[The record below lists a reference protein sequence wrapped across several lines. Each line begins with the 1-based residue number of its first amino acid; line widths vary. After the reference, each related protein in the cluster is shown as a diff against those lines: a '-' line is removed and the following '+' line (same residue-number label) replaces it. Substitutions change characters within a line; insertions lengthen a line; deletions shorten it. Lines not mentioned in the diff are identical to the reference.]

1 MAHYPQESFLNVK
14 LAPGSFLEKKR
25 RTASV
30 ASLKQQLG
38 FLKSTGRYEAF
49 KLKWLP
55 VYDEPPAI
63 WPIGSWL
70 FWDSDIGKWIE
81 GACYFL
87 QTDYDAEVDAA
98 VQELTEMLSNAQH
111 DDGYLNLH
119 YSVVEPTSNRFTNI
133 RDFCELYNAGHLLEG
148 ALAHEHYYKNEKLL
162 GPMKRYVDLLIKIF
176 GPGQDQLHA
185 YPGHPEIEIALLR
198 LYERTQDKRHFELA
212 KYFITE
218 RGNPKGVEGRHY
230 YDWEADKRGDD
241 PHARPYF
248 YPERTPSNWYYS
260 ASVPLVDMQGVEGH
274 SVRPVYLLT
283 AVADMVR
290 MDTTSTSDLQKT
302 IVRLWKDM
310 VSTKMYV
317 TGGIGAIPQY
327 EGFGIPYFL
336 PQGTDEGGCYAETCA
351 AIGIMMMVERVLQ
364 YDLDGS
370 FTDIMELAFYN
381 AVLTA
386 ISTDGLKY
394 TYINQLASSDEN
406 PSSRS
411 EWFRCACCPP
421 NIMRTLAIIGGYLYS
436 QCASTTAGGKHIAVH
451 LYSSSTL
458 QFTASGSPSK
468 LTQTTNW
475 PWNGEVSFR
484 LETSSNAVSISLRIP
499 QWTSEWSIEP
509 PVPSREIVKGY
520 ITLSAEYLAASPD
533 FTLKVKLDVRVL
545 ASHPFVNTDTIAVAR
560 GPIIYCVEDFDNPWV
575 DDHFK
580 SLQLDPDATVNERV
594 VKDLSTEEEYI
605 ALDVHRGA
613 SLLPIKSLR
622 AEPSIPWKTLT
633 KAVADT
639 ELIEELYMVPYYFR
653 SNRGGKGMA
662 RTGIRRWIR

>member
-1 MAHYPQESFLNVK
+1 MAGYPQETFLNVK
-14 LAPGSFLEKKR
+14 LAPDSFLEKKR

-38 FLKSTGRYEAF
+38 FMKSTGRYEAF

-70 FWDSDIGKWIE
+70 FWDSDIGKWLE

-87 QTDYDAEVDAA
+87 HTDYDAEIDAA
-98 VQELTEMLSNAQH
+98 VQELTDMLSNAQH

-119 YSVVEPTSNRFTNI
+119 YSIVEPTSNRFTNI

-148 ALAHEHYYKNEKLL
+148 ALAHEHYYKNDKLL
-162 GPMKRYVDLLIKIF
+162 GPMIRYVDLMIKTF
-176 GPGQDQLHA
+176 GPGEDQLHA
-185 YPGHPEIEIALLR
+185 YPGHPELEIALLR
-198 LYERTQDKRHFELA
+198 LHERTHDKRHFELA

-218 RGNPKGVEGRHY
+218 RGNPKGVDGRHY

-241 PHARPYF
+241 PNARPYF

-260 ASVPLVDMQGVEGH
+260 ASVPLVDMQTVEGH
-274 SVRPVYLLT
+274 SVRPMYLLT

-290 MDTTSTSDLQKT
+290 IDKANTSDLRKA
-302 IVRLWKDM
+302 IVRLWEDM

-317 TGGIGAIPQY
+317 TGGIGAMPQY

-370 FTDIMELAFYN
+370 FTDILELAFYN

-386 ISTDGLKY
+386 SSTDGRKY
-394 TYINQLASSDEN
+394 TYVNQLASSDANPAERSDTLDFTVSDH
-406 PSSRS
+406 PSS
-411 EWFRCACCPP
+411 
-421 NIMRTLAIIGGYLYS
+421 
-436 QCASTTAGGKHIAVH
+436 
-451 LYSSSTL
+451 
-458 QFTASGSPSK
+458 
-468 LTQTTNW
+468 LTQSTDW
-475 PWNGEVSFR
+475 PWSGNVEFK
-484 LETSSNAVSISLRIP
+484 LETSSKAVRISLRIP

-509 PVPSREIVKGY
+509 PPPYKEVTKGY
-520 ITLSAEYLAASPD
+520 ITLPAEYLASNPN
-533 FTLKVKLDVRVL
+533 FTLKIKLETRIL

-580 SLQLDPDATVNERV
+580 SLQLDPDAVVTERA
-594 VKDLSTEEEYI
+594 VKDPSTGEEYV

-613 SLLPIKSLR
+613 SLLPIKSLK
-622 AEPSIPWKTLT
+622 AAPSIPWKTLS
-633 KAVADT
+633 KAAADAEVI
-639 ELIEELYMVPYYFR
+639 ELLHMVPYYFR
-653 SNRGGKGMA
+653 SNRGGRGMA